1 MNCIS
6 IVRDALTTADRQFI
20 ARVVADIGLQLRAD
34 WAQSGGTW
42 NNTRHDENGTTN
54 AQWNAHVAGIELE
67 SLPEEVLSEAD
78 VIAHYISG
86 LESARSGLNS
96 ERSEWFG
103 ELGLCESNDGI
114 ARCISAIDD
123 IDNLKF
129 PRVVSLLAVANKRLT
144 ELERRYH

>member
-1 MNCIS
+1 MNCTS
-6 IVRDALTTADRQFI
+6 IVRNALTAADRQFI
-20 ARVVADIGLQLRAD
+20 ARVVADMGMNLRAD
-34 WAQSGGTW
+34 WALSGGAW
-42 NNTRHDENGTTN
+42 NNTRYDESGTTN

-78 VIAHYISG
+78 VIEFYISG

-96 ERSEWFG
+96 ERSEWLG
-103 ELGLCESNDGI
+103 ELELCESKDGI

-129 PRVVSLLAVANKRLT
+129 PRVISLLAAANKQLT